1 MQSVIRGLAA
11 VILIGAV
18 GAAAVYWRLEFGNS
32 NINPEGKSTEEVWS
46 SVLCR
51 AQLYLQKAKGEISE
65 VSWAE
70 LWGLTLPGRG
80 YHCIEGSS
88 LEFEPSI

>member
-1 MQSVIRGLAA
+1 MKFKKTAIAILGA

-18 GAAAVYWRLEFGNS
+18 GAAVLYWRLEFGNS
-32 NINPEGKSTEEVWS
+32 NANSEGKSTEEIWS

-51 AQLYLQKAKGEISE
+51 GRLYLQKAKGEISDL
-65 VSWAE
+65 SWTE

-80 YHCIEGSS
+80 YNCT
-88 LEFEPSI
+88 